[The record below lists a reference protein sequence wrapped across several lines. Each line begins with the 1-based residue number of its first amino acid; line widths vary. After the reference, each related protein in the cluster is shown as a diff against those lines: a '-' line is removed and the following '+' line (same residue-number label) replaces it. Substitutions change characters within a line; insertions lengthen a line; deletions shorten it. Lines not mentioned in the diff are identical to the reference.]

1 MPAILDQVSLPVSA
15 LLISGMLALTALP
28 TLAFSE
34 EKVPGEAATLKGNE
48 VVIGAAT
55 VSRYA
60 AGKSA
65 NADSKEDMLISE
77 VVPPEEGFVERATRA
92 SPIGHKTPS

>member
-1 MPAILDQVSLPVSA
+1 MPTILDQVSLPVSA
-15 LLISGMLALTALP
+15 LLISGMLALTTLL

-34 EKVPGEAATLKGNE
+34 EKVPSEAATLKGNE

-55 VSRYA
+55 VNRYA

-77 VVPPEEGFVERATRA
+77 VVPPEEGFVERAART
-92 SPIGHKTPS
+92 SPIGHKIPS

>member
-1 MPAILDQVSLPVSA
+1 MPTILDQVSLPVSA
-15 LLISGMLALTALP
+15 LLISGMFALTSLL

-34 EKVPGEAATLKGNE
+34 EKVPSVAATLKGNE

-55 VSRYA
+55 VNRYA

-77 VVPPEEGFVERATRA
+77 VVPPEEGFVERAARA

>member
-15 LLISGMLALTALP
+15 LLISGMLALTALLK
-28 TLAFSE
+28 LAFSE

-55 VSRYA
+55 VNR
-60 AGKSA
+60 
-65 NADSKEDMLISE
+65 
-77 VVPPEEGFVERATRA
+77 
-92 SPIGHKTPS
+92 

>member
-1 MPAILDQVSLPVSA
+1 MSA
-15 LLISGMLALTALP
+15 LLISGMLALTTLP

-34 EKVPGEAATLKGNE
+34 EKVPSEAATLKGNE

-55 VSRYA
+55 VNRYA

-77 VVPPEEGFVERATRA
+77 VVPPEEGFVERAARA